1 MQKRLDI
8 ALGATGMLRMPPARG
23 AAKRK
28 EWSYMYSIG
37 MFSKIHHVT
46 TKTLRHYDEIG
57 LLKPAFT
64 APDTGYRY
72 YSSEQLMQMH
82 QILSLKQ
89 MGFSL
94 TEIGLLMENRSA
106 MEALLLAKKRELAGA
121 AADIGQKLMLIENV
135 LQSAKGDFMKQY
147 TATIKELPQVI
158 VASLRRV
165 MPDYSA
171 LFTLFPQVMGPELM
185 RLGCKCREPEYC
197 FSIYHSGEYKERDID
212 TEVCQA
218 VTEKKEDTKLLSFK
232 VLPAVP
238 AAVCVLHK
246 GSYSNLR
253 EAYLFATK
261 WIEDNGYQ
269 ILDNPRESYIDGI
282 WNQEKEEDWLTE
294 IQFPVK
300 KK

>member
-1 MQKRLDI
+1 
-8 ALGATGMLRMPPARG
+8 
-23 AAKRK
+23 
-28 EWSYMYSIG
+28 MYSIG

-94 TEIGLLMENRSA
+94 TEIGLLMENRGA
-106 MEALLLAKKRELAGA
+106 MEALLLAKKRELTGA

-147 TATIKELPQVI
+147 TATIKELPSVT

-218 VTEKKEDTKLLSFK
+218 VTEKKEDTDLLSFK

-238 AAVCVLHK
+238 TAVCVLHK

-261 WIEDNGYQ
+261 WIEENGYQ

>member
-185 RLGCKCREPEYC
+185 RLGC
-197 FSIYHSGEYKERDID
+197 GEYKERDID

-218 VTEKKEDTKLLSFK
+218 VTEKKEDTELLSFK

-238 AAVCVLHK
+238 TAVCVLHK